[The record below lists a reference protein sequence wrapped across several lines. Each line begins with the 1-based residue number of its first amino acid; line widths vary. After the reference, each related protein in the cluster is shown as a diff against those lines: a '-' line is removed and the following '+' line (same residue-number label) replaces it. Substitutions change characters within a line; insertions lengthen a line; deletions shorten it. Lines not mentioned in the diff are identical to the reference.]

1 MNAEPARR
9 VLILVLF
16 GTLTGFL
23 SHQAYAETPRFRAD
37 EMATDC
43 LKYWEE
49 GLSRCDSSPDTYV
62 IIRKSARALAWCD
75 SGKLM
80 KVFEAGLGFAPVGD
94 KEREGDGQ
102 TPLGTFYIP
111 RRIPSSQFYRA
122 FLISYPDIEDADEA
136 LKRGSISAWQ
146 HRSVVKAQQECR
158 EPPQQTSLGGL
169 IEVHGHGGTSDWT
182 LGCVALDNSAID
194 QLWRT
199 LDVGDSVII
208 LP

>member
-1 MNAEPARR
+1 MNVESPLHA
-9 VLILVLF
+9 VILVLF
-16 GTLTGFL
+16 GILTGFL
-23 SHQAYAETPRFRAD
+23 GHQAYADTPRYRAD

-43 LKYWEE
+43 IKSWEE
-49 GLSRCDSSPDTYV
+49 GLSRCDTTPDTYV
-62 IIRKSARALAWCD
+62 VIRKSARALAWCE

-80 KVFEAGLGFAPVGD
+80 KVFETGLGFAPSGD
-94 KEREGDGQ
+94 KKREGDGQ

-122 FLISYPDIEDADEA
+122 FNQLPDIDDANDA

-146 HRSVVKAQQECR
+146 HRSIVQAQKECR
-158 EPPQQTSLGGL
+158 EPPQTTSLGGL
-169 IEVHGHGGTSDWT
+169 IEVHGDGGSSDWT
-182 LGCVALDNSAID
+182 LGCIAVDNTAID